1 MKTKNRIIFWLVF
14 IIVSTLCWIDYQYFT
29 EGHAHL
35 ITPLQR
41 QIGHIVVLSVIAP
54 VGYIGWGYYGVKWI
68 QKLWLVS
75 HVATIG
81 IIGAIGLVQWK
92 TGVFGTTFLDQVS
105 SLRLFF
111 TSPLPYFMLYIIHKA
126 VYTQQQH
133 GNK

>member
-1 MKTKNRIIFWLVF
+1 MKVKNRIIFWLFF
-14 IIVSTLCWIDYQYFT
+14 IVISTLCWIDYQYFT

-41 QIGHIVVLSVIAP
+41 QIGHIAVLVIIALI
-54 VGYIGWGYYGVKWI
+54 GYAGWRFYGVHWI

-75 HVATIG
+75 HIAAIC
-81 IIGAIGLVQWK
+81 IIGAIGLIQWK
-92 TGVFGTTFLDQVS
+92 TAAFGVGFLDQVS

-126 VYTQQQH
+126 VYTQQH